1 MVFKNDSKDKTLD
14 IIIDEMTNAVEKSK
28 EEIFQ
33 ISEESLGELDYLTQE
48 LERTKEKI
56 TIYISKEEALN
67 KQVKEARQKL
77 VLASKKTS
85 VHSEDN
91 IRNAYEATHTL
102 QMELTLIRE
111 EERRLRQ
118 KRDELERR
126 IVRVRRTVD
135 NAANIGRKVS
145 VVLSYL
151 QEDFSQVNHVLKTA
165 KEKQQLGLKV
175 IEAQE
180 IERKRLSR
188 EIHDGPAQM
197 LAHILI
203 RSEIIDLSIRDGKI
217 DQVMKE
223 VRTMRKNIRSSLKE
237 VRRIIYDLRPMAL
250 DDLGVIPTLRKHIS
264 TVAEFNDIDIELIL
278 LGEEKRLATDY
289 ELAVFRLI
297 QEALQNTIK
306 HADATY
312 IKVTL
317 EILPDQ
323 ISILIQDNGT
333 GFDVEEN
340 KKNTFGLLGMRERVE
355 MLDGVFLIDST
366 IGKGT
371 TIRVIL
377 PYDNSLEK

>member
-1 MVFKNDSKDKTLD
+1 MVFKNGSKEKTLD

-33 ISEESLGELDYLTQE
+33 ISEESLSELDYLMQD
-48 LERTKEKI
+48 LEQTKEKI
-56 TIYISKEEALN
+56 VIYINKEEVLS
-67 KQVKEARQKL
+67 KQVKEARESL
-77 VLASKKTS
+77 VIASKKTS
-85 VHSEDN
+85 LHSESD
-91 IRNAYEATHTL
+91 IRDAYESTHNL
-102 QMELTLIRE
+102 QMELTIVRK
-111 EERRLRQ
+111 EERQLR
-118 KRDELERR
+118 KRRDDLERR
-126 IVRVRRTVD
+126 IIRIRKTIDHATNV
-135 NAANIGRKVS
+135 GRKVS

-203 RSEIIDLSIRDGKI
+203 RSEIIDLSLRDGKI
-217 DQVMKE
+217 EQVMQE
-223 VRTMRKNIRSSLKE
+223 VRNMRKNIRSSLKE

-250 DDLGVIPTLRKHIS
+250 DDLGIIPTLKKHIS
-264 TVAEFNDIDIELIL
+264 TVAEFNDVEIDLIL

-306 HADATY
+306 HAKATV

-317 EILPDQ
+317 EILLDQ
-323 ISILIQDNGT
+323 VTIIIRDNGI
-333 GFDVEEN
+333 GFDIQER
-340 KKNTFGLLGMRERVE
+340 KKDSFGLIGMRERVE
-355 MLDGVFLIDST
+355 MLDGVFIIDSSE
-366 IGKGT
+366 GKGT
-371 TIRVIL
+371 TIRAVL
-377 PYDNSLEK
+377 PYDIDLER

>member
-1 MVFKNDSKDKTLD
+1 MVFKSRNKEKTLD
-14 IIIDEMTNAVEKSK
+14 VIIDEMTNAVEKSK

-33 ISEESLGELDYLTQE
+33 ISEESLSELDYLMRD
-48 LERTKEKI
+48 LEQTKEKI
-56 TIYISKEEALN
+56 RIYINKEEVLN
-67 KQVKEARQKL
+67 DKVKEARKDL
-77 VLASKKTS
+77 VIASKKTS
-85 VHSEDN
+85 LHSESD
-91 IRNAYEATHTL
+91 IRDAYESTHNL
-102 QMELTLIRE
+102 QMELTIVRKE
-111 EERRLRQ
+111 EKQLRKRR
-118 KRDELERR
+118 DDLERR
-126 IVRVRRTVD
+126 IISIRKTVD
-135 NAANIGRKVS
+135 NATNIGRKVS

-151 QEDFSQVNHVLKTA
+151 QEDFNEVNHVLKTA

-217 DQVMKE
+217 EQVMQE
-223 VRTMRKNIRSSLKE
+223 VRSMRKNIRSSLKE

-250 DDLGVIPTLRKHIS
+250 DDLGIIPTLKKHIS
-264 TVAEFNDIDIELIL
+264 TVAEFNDIEIDLIL

-306 HADATY
+306 HAKATV

-323 ISILIQDNGT
+323 ITIIVRDNGI
-333 GFDVEEN
+333 GFDMEES
-340 KKNTFGLLGMRERVE
+340 KKDSFGLIGMRERVE
-355 MLDGVFLIDST
+355 MLDGVFIVDST
-366 IGKGT
+366 KGKGT
-371 TIRVIL
+371 TIRAVL
-377 PYDNSLEK
+377 PYDMDLER